1 QPQQVGSLS
10 RLCVS
15 FPLSRLCVSF
25 LLKHSACFSSS
36 SSLRVLPSFSS
47 FYCLLPPLPLYLFS
61 SLPKVDVMTKEL
73 EKQLSNFHLSE
84 EEINIIKVEKDDVD
98 DTTVEVVEELG
109 AIGFLQG
116 SKSPGIKFLKSALST
131 AWKPKQ
137 EFDIQQIKECLFAF
151 QFFNDEDRRKALCG
165 GPWNFDNRLMVLKP
179 IERDKDVE
187 EIDFSMTEMWI
198 RIRKIPLKLR
208 TSKIAKKIGAM
219 FGSLKLFDKE
229 NSGVWSNYMRIRVEV
244 NVKKPLRRG
253 VLLEVDNE
261 NVWFKIAYERLP
273 IFCYNCGLL
282 GHIQKEC
289 EMERVPEDEQ
299 QYGGWLRAL
308 SPLKRIGAKNSTE
321 ATKIAALWSSVKQ
334 RKSSVRTPARP
345 TTETFNSLKK
355 IKRQRRLG
363 FLMRRLEEGS
373 SILSKSHPLSPR
385 EKATPLMRLVLGK
398 KKVYSRRKQKR
409 EVV

>member
-1 QPQQVGSLS
+1 
-10 RLCVS
+10 
-15 FPLSRLCVSF
+15 
-25 LLKHSACFSSS
+25 
-36 SSLRVLPSFSS
+36 
-47 FYCLLPPLPLYLFS
+47 
-61 SLPKVDVMTKEL
+61 MTKEL

-334 RKSSVRTPARP
+334 RKSSGENSGETYDGNLQLVKENQKTTSPRFPDETPR
-345 TTETFNSLKK
+345 
-355 IKRQRRLG
+355 RRLFDFIKVAPSLSSGKSDSIDEIG
-363 FLMRRLEEGS
+363 FGKEK
-373 SILSKSHPLSPR
+373 SILTAET
-385 EKATPLMRLVLGK
+385 EKGSCIAEDERTQGTSCKEVAGNEFK
-398 KKVYSRRKQKR
+398 ANQNKVFTSNLNQ
-409 EVV
+409 EG